1 MTRAAAVQAWQLL
14 PVNTRGAV
22 WVLIAAAGFSGMAAL
37 VKLLGQT
44 LDPFQIAFIRCV
56 VGLVVLTPLV
66 VRAGP
71 EILVTRSWKLHAG
84 RGIAGVT
91 AIGCGFYALAHLPL
105 ATATAITFTKPLF
118 MIIVAV
124 LLLGEVVRWRRWTAT
139 VVGFAGVLIM
149 VRPGGGTFDPAM
161 VVALVQAL
169 AIAIAVALV
178 KKLPT
183 TERNLTVLAYFA
195 IISTT
200 VMAVP
205 AAIVWQPM
213 TGELVLVAIAM
224 GLLGVGAQAAIVQ
237 GYRIGEATAVA
248 PFDYSRLLF
257 ATLFGLVLFT
267 EVPDLWTFAG
277 AAVIV
282 VSTVY
287 IARRE
292 ARLGRS
298 KSGPAPH

>member
-1 MTRAAAVQAWQLL
+1 
-14 PVNTRGAV
+14 
-22 WVLIAAAGFSGMAAL
+22 
-37 VKLLGQT
+37 
-44 LDPFQIAFIRCV
+44 
-56 VGLVVLTPLV
+56 
-66 VRAGP
+66 
-71 EILVTRSWKLHAG
+71 
-84 RGIAGVT
+84 
-91 AIGCGFYALAHLPL
+91 
-105 ATATAITFTKPLF
+105 
-118 MIIVAV
+118 
-124 LLLGEVVRWRRWTAT
+124 
-139 VVGFAGVLIM
+139 
-149 VRPGGGTFDPAM
+149 
-161 VVALVQAL
+161 
-169 AIAIAVALV
+169 
-178 KKLPT
+178 
-183 TERNLTVLAYFA
+183 
-195 IISTT
+195 
-200 VMAVP
+200 MAVP